1 MRKHVHG
8 FHRDEFS
15 NSACIY
21 QVNMPCAVYICLRKD
36 SGLSESEWNKIKNN
50 LRPKMMMCA
59 KDWSW
64 CGFSDYFLGRFV
76 VCISGSCFVAAIP
89 FQNFSDDVA
98 KSGMSIT
105 ECAHK
110 LKDMKADQ
118 LIADGGCYHCLR
130 PGEGAVIPPG
140 FMLFKCHPS
149 CVADDCWALD
159 EPAPP
164 ASEGLVMLASRES
177 AWWYTFS
184 G

>member
-1 MRKHVHG
+1 MEQDQEQPSSQNDDVCQRLVMV
-8 FHRDEFS
+8 R
-15 NSACIY
+15 
-21 QVNMPCAVYICLRKD
+21 VL
-36 SGLSESEWNKIKNN
+36 
-50 LRPKMMMCA
+50 
-59 KDWSW
+59 
-64 CGFSDYFLGRFV
+64 DYFLGRFV

-118 LIADGGCYHCLR
+118 LIADGGCYHGLR

-177 AWWYTFS
+177 GLVVYF
-184 G
+184 